1 MVYYFLGACCALMLT
16 TALILDLERKRH
28 RLRHIALRLEQI
40 TDGKV
45 RSRVRHVRGL
55 TLSMFMYEQLL
66 QQLHAQIAEVEREHG
81 IEPVEFSGRDWYFME
96 KRLGQLEGRVERLA
110 GVLASSSGRV

>member
-1 MVYYFLGACCALMLT
+1 MVYYFLGVSCALLLT
-16 TALILDLERKRH
+16 LFLILDLERKRH

-40 TDGKV
+40 TSGKV

-66 QQLHAQIAEVEREHG
+66 QQLLVQIAAVERENG
-81 IEPVEFSGRDWYFME
+81 IEPAEFSGRDWYFME

-110 GVLASSSGRV
+110 GVLSG